1 VVICI
6 LYRKNSETATIELNM
21 CMNNLLVCITV
32 FLSGCSTV
40 TAWIPSFW
48 DHNQSARVID
58 VRVKVIAI
66 DCAQPQP
73 AQILPIQQDLT
84 WFMEY
89 SRAKGFLQQD
99 VIRVVLPMQEI
110 VARWVLRGDGSL
122 AYCELNKLLLTQTSE
137 RAAKAV
143 LGRY

>member
-1 VVICI
+1 
-6 LYRKNSETATIELNM
+6 
-21 CMNNLLVCITV
+21 
-32 FLSGCSTV
+32 
-40 TAWIPSFW
+40 
-48 DHNQSARVID
+48 
-58 VRVKVIAI
+58 
-66 DCAQPQP
+66 
-73 AQILPIQQDLT
+73 
-84 WFMEY
+84 MEY